1 VQWIGAIEETGGE
14 VFPGTVNRV
23 GHTLYHDTY
32 VGHEWPSRS
41 ALMLGVDNLFD
52 DQPPL
57 LVNADE
63 GNTDVS
69 TYRLL
74 GTTFWLRLTQRLF

>member
-1 VQWIGAIEETGGE
+1 MDRRHRGE
-14 VFPGTVNRV
+14 RRRGIPGTANRISDV
-23 GHTLYHDTY
+23 VYHDVT
-32 VGHEWPSRS
+32 VGYELPTRTS
-41 ALMLGVDNLFD
+41 LVFGIDNLLD

-74 GTTFWLRLTQRLF
+74 GTTFWLRLTHRLL